1 MAGYRPQRIAE
12 MIHRELAMRLHR
24 ELGPEHPPVS
34 ITHVDVTRDLS
45 VARISWSVLG
55 GDPPTEELVEAM
67 EGASRSLRGP
77 IGRALRTRHA
87 PELRFSVD
95 SHTDEAVRMTD
106 LLGQI
111 GRELAEKDAAREGTG
126 ADADADAAPDD
137 EAEA

>member
-55 GDPPTEELVEAM
+55 GDPPTDALVEAIDD
-67 EGASRSLRGP
+67 AARALRGP

-87 PELRFSVD
+87 PQ
-95 SHTDEAVRMTD
+95 AP
-106 LLGQI
+106 
-111 GRELAEKDAAREGTG
+111 AAQT
-126 ADADADAAPDD
+126 AACRQ
-137 EAEA
+137 AAS